1 MYIACNVYNIFLIND
16 EEMIKTVDIS
26 SQDKKQQKN
35 IEEKWFLNQRNID
48 QQWNSSVRD
57 ADYES
62 TV

>member
-35 IEEKWFLNQRNID
+35 IEEK
-48 QQWNSSVRD
+48 
-57 ADYES
+57 
-62 TV
+62 

>member
-1 MYIACNVYNIFLIND
+1 MSQFNWYHKNVWVYYYYY
-16 EEMIKTVDIS
+16 
-26 SQDKKQQKN
+26 
-35 IEEKWFLNQRNID
+35 D